1 MYFDFKPEILF
12 PFRYHYILFIFI
24 LKLIIPMN
32 FSISGTSGFYLNAQF
47 CLLFSSLFYCIS
59 IFSFTKENKLRNIS
73 LYVLYY
79 RIQQTIV
86 HNIQSFEDKPAVMCD
101 RPQITTQ

>member
-1 MYFDFKPEILF
+1 
-12 PFRYHYILFIFI
+12 
-24 LKLIIPMN
+24 MN

-59 IFSFTKENKLRNIS
+59 IFSFTKENKYIS

-101 RPQITTQ
+101 RPQITTQQTYNLCSSSVSYINNMLSQSPQIN